1 MIRNSLHAAEVC
13 FYTCTQLLDAWML
26 EQGTVARGTVF
37 SEAPNLNGSELT
49 LLVPSRSCRRGK
61 AVLAYVCIK
70 LYIYRQIETH
80 THTHI
85 YIYIYIYILCVYIV

>member
-49 LLVPSRSCRRGK
+49 LLVPSR
-61 AVLAYVCIK
+61 VLSTWEGSVGICVYQV
-70 LYIYRQIETH
+70 
-80 THTHI
+80 I
-85 YIYIYIYILCVYIV
+85 YIYIDR